1 MQTDFT
7 TERLTIS
14 RLTMHDFDAYCQ
26 LISLPEVGT
35 GAGFNLI
42 GNQKMLGEVAKRQ
55 IQAPGSLG
63 VYHESQ
69 LVGAVL
75 FFPAIG
81 ENHLPD
87 ENHLE
92 LSYFLAPQY
101 WNQGFMT
108 EALAKVLTQLP
119 DRITVS
125 AEVFSDN
132 RASMALLRKLGFESV
147 GQLYDPIAGR
157 DKLLYTAKRA

>member
-1 MQTDFT
+1 M
-7 TERLTIS
+7 
-14 RLTMHDFDAYCQ
+14 
-26 LISLPEVGT
+26 
-35 GAGFNLI
+35 
-42 GNQKMLGEVAKRQ
+42 
-55 IQAPGSLG
+55 
-63 VYHESQ
+63 
-69 LVGAVL
+69 L